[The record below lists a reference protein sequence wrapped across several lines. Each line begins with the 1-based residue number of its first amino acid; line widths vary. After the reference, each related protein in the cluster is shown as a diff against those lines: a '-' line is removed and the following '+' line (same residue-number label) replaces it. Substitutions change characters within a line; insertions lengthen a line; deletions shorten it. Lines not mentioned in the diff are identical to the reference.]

1 MGKRSIALSAS
12 VLLLTGCSA
21 AMVPD
26 LEDMAGEP
34 ASSAE
39 VSPETQVASTTPPP
53 TPTPEPLTTGNAALD
68 GWEFRVTDAISSGKS
83 YRGQSA
89 VYKAEDSWTVVSVG
103 IKNTHSDPQE
113 AQDAPFLLFLA
124 KVVDSEGNEYG
135 VSEIDY
141 KYDLE
146 FSRKSFA
153 SGEVRSM
160 DLLFNTP
167 SGVRV
172 TQLVVETT
180 DFRQPVRIGF

>member
-1 MGKRSIALSAS
+1 MAIRSIALSAS
-12 VLLLTGCSA
+12 VVLLTGCSA

-26 LEDMAGEP
+26 LEDLAGEP

-39 VSPETQVASTTPPP
+39 VVAEESVALMTP
-53 TPTPEPLTTGNAALD
+53 TPTPLTTGNAALN
-68 GWEFRVTDAISSGKS
+68 GWEFRVTDVASPGKS

-103 IKNTHSDPQE
+103 IKNAHSDPQE

-124 KVVDSEGNEYG
+124 KVVDSQGNEYG

-167 SGVRV
+167 PGVRV
-172 TQLVVETT
+172 TELVVETR
-180 DFRQPVRIGF
+180 DFRNPVRIGF